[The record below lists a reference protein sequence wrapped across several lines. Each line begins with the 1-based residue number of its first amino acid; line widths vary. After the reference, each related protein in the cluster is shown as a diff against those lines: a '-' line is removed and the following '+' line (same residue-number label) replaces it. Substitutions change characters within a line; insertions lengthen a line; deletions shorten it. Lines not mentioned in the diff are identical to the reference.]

1 MKRSSDRILT
11 SHVGSLVRPDS
22 IKDFTNA
29 IAEGKDIDSK
39 AYEETLHTEVRN
51 VVRDQV
57 THKVDVV
64 SDGEFGKYS
73 WTAYS
78 LGRLTGFEMRED
90 PDMLKFLGHD
100 LERFKDFYEESLRE
114 QVARMGRH
122 QVMSKWMC
130 VGPIKYTDQG
140 RELMRRDVQNL
151 KDAIEDVTVAGAF
164 LPVAAPCSIAPSYAN
179 EYYKSEE
186 EFLFALAE
194 AQHEEYKIIT
204 DAGLIVQVDD
214 AILTNLYNAVV
225 DSGQDYRKW
234 VEMNV
239 EALNHAL
246 RGIPEEQVRYH
257 LCWGSW
263 PGPHISDVPFTEIVD
278 LLLKINAQGYSIE
291 AANPRHEHEWMVW
304 ETTKLPE
311 GKILLPGC
319 ISHAIA
325 HVEHPELVAQR
336 IMRFANLVGR
346 ENVIASTDC
355 GFAQGFGISRQHPE
369 IVWAK
374 LEALAEGAAIATKR
388 LWGKQAS
395 AAE

>member
-1 MKRSSDRILT
+1 MNRSTDRILV
-11 SHVGSLVRPDS
+11 SHVGSLIRPDS
-22 IKDFTNA
+22 IRAYTA
-29 IAEGKDIDSK
+29 AMAEGKPIDTN
-39 AYEETLHTEVRN
+39 AYETDLRNEVAN
-51 VVRDQV
+51 IVREQA
-57 THKVDVV
+57 THGVDVV
-64 SDGEFGKYS
+64 SDGEFGKPS
-73 WTAYS
+73 WTGYS
-78 LGRLTGFEMRED
+78 LERLTGFELRDD
-90 PDMLKFLGHD
+90 PNLLKFLGHD
-100 LERFKDFYEESLRE
+100 LVRFKEYFEESLRT
-114 QVARMGRH
+114 QFQNAGRRMPM
-122 QVMSKWMC
+122 QKWVC
-130 VGPIKYTDQG
+130 VEPIKYTDKG
-140 RELMRRDVQNL
+140 RAIMQRDVDNML
-151 KDAIEDVTVAGAF
+151 KAVKQVKVTDAF
-164 LPVAAPCSIAPSYAN
+164 LPVAAPCSIAPGYSN

-214 AILTNLYNAVV
+214 AILTNLHDSVV
-225 DSGQDYRKW
+225 DSGRDYRKW

-246 RGIPEEQVRYH
+246 RGIPEDRVRYH

-263 PGPHISDVPFTEIVD
+263 PGPHISDVPLSEIVD

-291 AANPRHEHEWMVW
+291 ASNPRHEHEWTVW
-304 ETTKLPE
+304 QDTKLPD

-336 IMRFANLVGR
+336 IERFAKLVGR

-355 GFAQGFGISRQHPE
+355 GFSQGMGVARQQQK

-374 LEALAEGAAIATKR
+374 FDALAEGARLASER
-388 LWGKQAS
+388 LWQRVPA
-395 AAE
+395 

>member
-1 MKRSSDRILT
+1 MKRSTDRILI
-11 SHVGSLVRPDS
+11 SHVGSLIRPES
-22 IKDFTNA
+22 IRAFTNA
-29 IAEGKDIDSK
+29 IAEGKQIDAK
-39 AYEETLHTEVRN
+39 AYETTLRAEVGN
-51 VVRDQV
+51 IVREQAK
-57 THKVDVV
+57 HKIDVV

-78 LGRLTGFEMRED
+78 AGRLTGFEMRED

-100 LERFKDFYEESLRE
+100 FKRFKEYFEDLMKE
-114 QVARMGRH
+114 QMARMGRH
-122 QVMSKWMC
+122 RQMSQWMC
-130 VGPIKYTDQG
+130 VGPIEYTDQG
-140 RELMRRDVQNL
+140 RELMRRDVENMTAAL
-151 KDAIEDVTVAGAF
+151 KGVDVQGAF

-179 EYYKSEE
+179 EYYKTEE
-186 EFLFALAE
+186 EFLFALAD

-225 DSGQDYRKW
+225 DSGQNYRKW
-234 VEMNV
+234 VEMNIA
-239 EALNHAL
+239 ALNHAL
-246 RGIPEEQVRYH
+246 RGIPEEQIRYH

-278 LLLKINAQGYSIE
+278 LLLTINAQGYSIE
-291 AANPRHEHEWMVW
+291 AANPRHEHEWAVW
-304 ETTKLPE
+304 ETTKLPD

-319 ISHAIA
+319 ISHATA
-325 HVEHPELVAQR
+325 HVEHPELIAQR

-355 GFAQGFGISRQHPE
+355 GFAQGFGLARQHPE

-374 LEALAEGAAIATKR
+374 FDALAEGAAIATKR